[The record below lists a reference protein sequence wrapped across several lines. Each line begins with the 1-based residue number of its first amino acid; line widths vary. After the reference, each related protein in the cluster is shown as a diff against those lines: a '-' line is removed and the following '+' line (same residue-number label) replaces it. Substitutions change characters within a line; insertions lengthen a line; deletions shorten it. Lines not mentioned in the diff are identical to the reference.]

1 MGRPAKFRYCQG
13 GTDAASIVKH
23 NGMHMVVCGPTD
35 GLVMAGNANE
45 CVEIKDLLSMVELY
59 ALTAMRMLS

>member
-1 MGRPAKFRYCQG
+1 
-13 GTDAASIVKH
+13 
-23 NGMHMVVCGPTD
+23 MVVCGPTD